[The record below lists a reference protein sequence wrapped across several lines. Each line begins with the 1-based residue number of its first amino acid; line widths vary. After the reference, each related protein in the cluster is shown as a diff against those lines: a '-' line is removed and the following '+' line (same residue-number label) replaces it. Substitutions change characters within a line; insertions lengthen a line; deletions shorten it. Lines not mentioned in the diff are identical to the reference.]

1 MSDGPG
7 KCVCVCHFWG
17 SAVRDSWRWA
27 DYGFSKGG
35 KAGSWLSERQHFG
48 NTHLLPPSQWATRS
62 TQLISVSVRA
72 RDQLKC
78 PMGFRTK
85 KSGNQSWS
93 ADQVWVKN
101 STQGLCAGVLKMKPK
116 QTADIKSCR
125 VARQKAAGQYPYAVT
140 TFCPL
145 FRPPWLSDF

>member
-1 MSDGPG
+1 MAPANVFAFVTFGALRFEIRGDGRTMGFPRG
-7 KCVCVCHFWG
+7 KMG
-17 SAVRDSWRWA
+17 ET
-27 DYGFSKGG
+27 G

-93 ADQVWVKN
+93 ADQV
-101 STQGLCAGVLKMKPK
+101 
-116 QTADIKSCR
+116 
-125 VARQKAAGQYPYAVT
+125 
-140 TFCPL
+140 
-145 FRPPWLSDF
+145 